1 MYYLEIIDD
10 KSCES
15 HHATEQ
21 FGEWSEDTQHDIQGF
36 RVVEEGKYH
45 DLVVA
50 FNPNKDRGYFLL
62 YVLYGS
68 GDSFG
73 HSSGNI
79 CIVGLYEDEA
89 IAEENAKR
97 IVEQNERYKNSRDE
111 LGDDAYSVRL
121 KDESGTEFKFHAPW
135 NGYFEHLE
143 DVVVHRVFREAKK
156 SFVNTS
162 GKHRASF
169 TRRG

>member
-10 KSCES
+10 SSCES
-15 HHATEQ
+15 HHASEQ

-50 FNPNKDRGYFLL
+50 FNPDKDRGYFLL
-62 YVLYGS
+62 YVLYSS

-97 IVEQNERYKNSRDE
+97 IVEQNERYKKSHDE
-111 LGDDAYSVRL
+111 LFSVHL
-121 KDESGTEFKFHAPW
+121 KDESGMEFKFHAVW
-135 NGYFEHLE
+135 NGYFEHIE

-156 SFVNTS
+156 SFVDASSKYRTS
-162 GKHRASF
+162 I
-169 TRRG
+169 TRKG